1 MSFTHL
7 FKIGNDLCHS
17 PQLTILQA
25 RAPSFTNQTYESP
38 CKKRGPS
45 RSCFSMTTDKIAALR
60 ATVLFGSL
68 TDEELRALTGRC
80 VERRLSREE
89 VLFIA
94 GEEARGLYVV
104 VSGAVRAFRAGADG
118 REQVIHTERAGA
130 ILADVP
136 VFDDGT
142 YPATA
147 VADED
152 SIVLFIA
159 KGDVRAVCLEHPTI
173 SLAALKMMAG
183 RLRRHAE
190 LVEALS
196 LREVGQRLARLLL
209 TEAEVRGKKLD
220 GGITF
225 DLVMNNGQIAA
236 RVGSVREVVSR
247 ALARLQQDGLILLD
261 NRRVT
266 IPDEEL
272 LAVYSGES

>member
-1 MSFTHL
+1 M
-7 FKIGNDLCHS
+7 
-17 PQLTILQA
+17 A
-25 RAPSFTNQTYESP
+25 
-38 CKKRGPS
+38 
-45 RSCFSMTTDKIAALR
+45 TDKIAALR
-60 ATVLFGSL
+60 HTMLFGSL
-68 TDEELRALTGRC
+68 ADVELRALAALA

-104 VSGAVRAFRAGADG
+104 VSGAVRAFRAGPDG
-118 REQVIHTERAGA
+118 REQVIHTEGAGA
-130 ILADVP
+130 TLAELP

-152 SIVLFIA
+152 SVVLFLA
-159 KGDVRAVCLEHPTI
+159 KGDVRAVCLEHPKIT
-173 SLAALKMMAG
+173 LAALKMLAG

-196 LREVGQRLARLLL
+196 LREVGQRLAHFLL
-209 TEAEVRGKKLD
+209 TEAETHGERLE

-225 DLVMNNGQIAA
+225 DLMMTNGQIAA

-247 ALARLQQDGLILLD
+247 ALARLQQDELILLE

-266 IPDEEL
+266 IPDEGL
-272 LAVYSGES
+272 LVAYAGES